1 MFAWDAACFVN
12 ATCIM
17 GGVAEVR
24 AVAPTMAVLTLDEW
38 FAVFDVVVIGAA
50 PCTVKGVVAGVVSPG
65 VI

>member
-1 MFAWDAACFVN
+1 MLTWDAAWLVDLAGIVGC
-12 ATCIM
+12 
-17 GGVAEVR
+17 VAEVR